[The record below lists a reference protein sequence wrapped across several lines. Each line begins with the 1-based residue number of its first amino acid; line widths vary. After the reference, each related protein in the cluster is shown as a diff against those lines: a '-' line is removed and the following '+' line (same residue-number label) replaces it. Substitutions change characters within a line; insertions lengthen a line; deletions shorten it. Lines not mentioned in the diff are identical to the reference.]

1 MAITSCTT
9 AVAFYANYVSD
20 IMPIKAFGIFAGTII
35 IVNYVLVC
43 FLFTTVIAA
52 YEVTLKKY
60 NLNNC
65 RRKIKNYLMKRK
77 ITQKS
82 IDNSHIGWVIYNEK
96 TL

>member
-9 AVAFYANYVSD
+9 AVAFYANYFSD
-20 IMPIKAFGIFAGTII
+20 IMPIKAFGVFAGTII

-52 YEVTLKKY
+52 YEGTLKKY

-65 RRKIKNYLMKRK
+65 RRRIKNFLMKRG
-77 ITQKS
+77 IS
-82 IDNSHIGWVIYNEK
+82 
-96 TL
+96 